1 MTDLLDIL
9 PNFPTQKHVRLLP
22 SLEKNLVTVA
32 DLLTLD
38 CVEIAKRATLP
49 LLDVKRLCA
58 DVLEHLRGDLGL
70 GEVNPG
76 EKDAAAGENNVD
88 GKGEVKKL
96 RKSGKEVVDEWEII
110 STLDDDMDRAL
121 GGGIPT
127 GYITEVTGESGAGK
141 TQFLLTL
148 LLSAQLPA
156 PHGLAAPTLYIST
169 ESSLPITRLSQ
180 LLRTHPL
187 LASHPSPP
195 SLDRVISISTPDL
208 ESQDHILRF
217 QVPVAI
223 KRHGIRLLILDSV
236 AANYRAEFERPGVT
250 KGGGNMAQRSAE
262 LVKLGQLLRNLA
274 REHGVAIVVANQV
287 ADRFTGGS
295 GRASP
300 MAYGQKRER
309 ERDLQSSPLAKRSL
323 GVNGAMPIPSS
334 SVNAPMSSI
343 PGSSIGNRIL
353 SRDYSVITPDP
364 MSLDHQQRWF
374 TGWGDDPHPSYTSS
388 KNVKTPSLGLIWT
401 TQIACRIA
409 LIKKP
414 VYGRARNEIMEEG
427 ERGEPVLKRW
437 RRWMKIVFAGWAMES
452 GEGLNGSVEFEIRGE
467 GMFAVKHGKGVDDD
481 GEDIL

>member
-9 PNFPTQKHVRLLP
+9 PHFPTQKYVRLLP

-32 DLLTLD
+32 DILTLD

-58 DVLEHLRGDLGL
+58 DVLLHLRGDLGIGGAEL
-70 GEVNPG
+70 VDERSGQG
-76 EKDAAAGENNVD
+76 GNNA
-88 GKGEVKKL
+88 ERTRTEKKL
-96 RKSGKEVVDEWEII
+96 RKSGKEVMDEWETI
-110 STLDDDMDRAL
+110 STLDDDMDAAL

-127 GYITEVTGESGAGK
+127 RYITEITGESGSGK

-156 PHGLAAPTLYIST
+156 PHGLTAPTLYIST
-169 ESSLPITRLSQ
+169 ESSLPTTRLSQ

-187 LASHPSPP
+187 LSSHPSPP
-195 SLDRVISISTPDL
+195 SLDRIISIVTPDL

-262 LVKLGQLLRNLA
+262 LVKLGQLLRDMA
-274 REHGVAIVVANQV
+274 REFGVAIVVANQV

-300 MAYGQKRER
+300 LALSQRREGNM
-309 ERDLQSSPLAKRSL
+309 QSSPLARRSL
-323 GVNGAMPIPSS
+323 GTSAGAPIPSS
-334 SVNAPMSSI
+334 SMNAPMSSI
-343 PGSSIGNRIL
+343 PDSSNGGRIG
-353 SRDYSVITPDP
+353 SRDYSFITPDP
-364 MSLDHQQRWF
+364 ISLDHQQRWF

-388 KNVKTPSLGLIWT
+388 KNVKTPSLGFIWT

-414 VYGRARNEIMEEG
+414 VYGRARNEIMEER
-427 ERGEPVLKRW
+427 ESGEPVLRRW
-437 RRWMKIVFAGWAMES
+437 RRWMKVVFAGWARES
-452 GEGLNGSVEFEIRGE
+452 GEGLDGSVEFEIKGE
-467 GMFAVKHGKGVDDD
+467 GILTVKKGG
-481 GEDIL
+481 GEEGLML

>member
-9 PNFPTQKHVRLLP
+9 PHFPTQKYVRLLP

-58 DVLEHLRGDLGL
+58 DVLTHLRGDLGISEVERGDEGS
-70 GEVNPG
+70 GE
-76 EKDAAAGENNVD
+76 AINNLD
-88 GKGEVKKL
+88 GRGREKL
-96 RKSGKEVVDEWEII
+96 RKSGKEIVDEWEVI
-110 STLDDDMDRAL
+110 STLDDDIDRAL

-156 PHGLAAPTLYIST
+156 PHGITASTLYIST
-169 ESSLPITRLSQ
+169 ESSLPTTRLSQ
-180 LLRTHPL
+180 LLRTHPVL
-187 LASHPSPP
+187 SSHPSPP
-195 SLDRVISISTPDL
+195 SLDKIISIVTPDL

-236 AANYRAEFERPGVT
+236 AANYRAEFERPGMT

-262 LVKLGQLLRNLA
+262 LVKLGQLLRDLA
-274 REHGVAIVVANQV
+274 REFGVAIVVANQV

-295 GRASP
+295 GRVSP
-300 MAYGQKRER
+300 SAFSQKRER
-309 ERDLQSSPLAKRSL
+309 DMQSSPLARRGL
-323 GVNGAMPIPSS
+323 GTNRGAPIPSS
-334 SVNAPMSSI
+334 SMNAPMSSI
-343 PGSSIGNRIL
+343 PGSTMGDRSG
-353 SRDYSVITPDP
+353 SRDYSIMTPDP

-388 KNVKTPSLGLIWT
+388 KNVKTPALGLIWT

-414 VYGRARNEIMEEG
+414 VYGQGRSEIMEEG
-427 ERGEPVLKRW
+427 ERGEAILRRW
-437 RRWMKIVFAGWAMES
+437 RRWMKVVFAGWAMES

-467 GMFAVKHGKGVDDD
+467 GMVAVKKGVGD
-481 GEDIL
+481 EDEEEGL

>member
-9 PNFPTQKHVRLLP
+9 PHFPTQKYVRLLP

-58 DVLEHLRGDLGL
+58 DVLVHLRRDLGI
-70 GEVNPG
+70 GEVELRDEGSG
-76 EKDAAAGENNVD
+76 EGENNSD
-88 GKGEVKKL
+88 GAGKEKKL
-96 RKSGKEVVDEWEII
+96 RKSGKEVVDQWEVI
-110 STLDDDMDRAL
+110 STLDEDMDRAL

-156 PHGLAAPTLYIST
+156 PHGLTAPTLYIST
-169 ESSLPITRLSQ
+169 ESPLPTTRLSQ
-180 LLRTHPL
+180 LLRTHSL
-187 LASHPSPP
+187 LSSHPSPP
-195 SLDRVISISTPDL
+195 SLDQIISIVTPDL

-223 KRHGIRLLILDSV
+223 KRHGIRLVILDSV
-236 AANYRAEFERPGVT
+236 AANYRAEFERPGMT

-262 LVKLGQLLRNLA
+262 LVKLGELLRDLA
-274 REHGVAIVVANQV
+274 REFGVAIVVANQV

-300 MAYGQKRER
+300 LAFSQR
-309 ERDLQSSPLAKRSL
+309 RDGDMQSSPLARSGL
-323 GVNGAMPIPSS
+323 GTNRGVPIASS
-334 SVNAPMSSI
+334 SINAPISSI
-343 PGSSIGNRIL
+343 PGSSIDRRFG
-353 SRDYSVITPDP
+353 SRDYSLITPDP

-414 VYGRARNEIMEEG
+414 VYGRARNEILEEG
-427 ERGEPVLKRW
+427 ERGEPVLRRW
-437 RRWMKIVFAGWAMES
+437 RRWMKVVFAGWAMET
-452 GEGLNGSVEFEIRGE
+452 GKGLGGSVEFEIRGE
-467 GMFAVKHGKGVDDD
+467 GMFAVKKGEGANDE
-481 GEDIL
+481 GEGAL